1 MGFADDAKD
10 ALDAA
15 GRKIGREAEDMKD
28 RVDDKVDELKADARV
43 KRAEADVKRAETE
56 RDVTQAK
63 NDLKKDLRDDN

>member
-15 GRKIGREAEDMKD
+15 GRRIGREAEDMKD

>member
-43 KRAEADVKRAETE
+43 KGAEADVKRAETE